1 MSSVPSYRERNALKN
16 ATTKIEIAL
25 LTKSLRLFHSFGVSS
40 QTGKQLPLLP
50 FPRDYRVGWGGV
62 GWRTQE
68 TNYCQFPFHFFLSRS
83 PPKPKS
89 YPRLSIYKL
98 TKCNILQ
105 EHWGHT
111 LQITQGISPPPREWF
126 LKFESL
132 ALQKNPGL
140 GYIVSEEA
148 IWEGFRWRMSLGI
161 RECVLGK

>member
-111 LQITQGISPPPREWF
+111 LQITQGIFPPPKGMIF
-126 LKFESL
+126 K
-132 ALQKNPGL
+132 
-140 GYIVSEEA
+140 
-148 IWEGFRWRMSLGI
+148 IWESSSPKKSWFGVHSKWRGYLGRI
-161 RECVLGK
+161 